1 MENTKKSQRWKNF
14 RSLALKSLSL
24 SVLLVMIFEV
34 LPTLGEFWYTARIT
48 RNEASEYAHKEAIR
62 LVQLAAHDHERL
74 VANVQQLLSVLVEVP
89 EIQSGKPN
97 VCTPFLKK
105 IQKQHPLYGNLGVI
119 DLKGNVLCSALQVP
133 PKTNLADRLYFTK
146 ALEKKSFAIGEFQ
159 IGRITKKPSL
169 NFSNVVLDENKN
181 VKYVIYVALD
191 LSWLGQLA
199 NTAVLPT
206 QATMMILDH
215 KGFILARFP
224 DSDLRIGKV
233 IADQNILKAIRS
245 NSDETVIE
253 SSKIDSLDRMF
264 VFRKLRTAPE
274 AGNIYLT
281 VGVPNFV
288 FYSQVE
294 EMLNKSMSREAFVT
308 FIEILFA
315 WVAGFLF
322 LYQIKKIQK
331 AAKRL
336 KAGDL
341 TARTGLKSGFGELE
355 TLAHTFDDMASDLE
369 SRTREAEAG
378 AKRLTFLS
386 DSANQLCSSLDY
398 KKMLKTVADLATPF
412 MADFCAIDIFEEG
425 NLIRVAESH
434 VFPEKTAL
442 FRTITADPE
451 QLSAPQLVTKITP
464 EYLDEST
471 IKLDKVQLKQLG
483 VESLMVLPIKIHGS
497 SIGSV
502 IFASHRPDHLYQKS
516 DLIIALD
523 LTEYIG
529 LAIENANLAKH
540 NERQNKDFLS

>member
-1 MENTKKSQRWKNF
+1 MDNSKKSQRWKNF

-24 SVLLVMIFEV
+24 SVVLVLIFEV
-34 LPTLGEFWYTARIT
+34 LPTVGEFWYTAKVT

-62 LVQLAAHDHERL
+62 LVQLAAHDHERI

-89 EIQSGKPN
+89 EIQSGDPR
-97 VCTPFLKK
+97 VCRPFLIKIKK
-105 IQKQHPLYGNLGVI
+105 QYPLYSNLGLI
-119 DLKGNVLCSALQVP
+119 DLKGNVLCSALPVP
-133 PKTNLADRLYFTK
+133 PKTNLSDRLYFTK
-146 ALEKKSFAIGEFQ
+146 AIEKKAFAIGEFQ
-159 IGRITKKPSL
+159 IGRITKKPTL
-169 NFSNVVLDENKN
+169 NFSNVVLDDNKKI
-181 VKYVIYVALD
+181 KYVIYAALD
-191 LSWLGQLA
+191 LSWLRQLG

-215 KGFILARFP
+215 KGFILARYP

-233 IADQNILKAIRS
+233 VADPNILKAIRS
-245 NSDETVIE
+245 SSDEAVIE
-253 SSKIDSLDRMF
+253 NSRIDSFDRMF

-294 EMLNKSMSREAFVT
+294 EMLNKSLSREAFVT
-308 FIEILFA
+308 FLEVLFA
-315 WVAGFLF
+315 WLAGFLF

-369 SRTREAEAG
+369 SRTKEAEAG
-378 AKRLTFLS
+378 AKRLSFLS
-386 DSANQLCSSLDY
+386 DSANHLCSSLDY

-412 MADFCAIDIFEEG
+412 MADYCAIDILEKG
-425 NLIRVAESH
+425 NLIRVAEAH
-434 VFPEKTAL
+434 VFPEKTSL
-442 FRTITADPE
+442 FRSIAADPE
-451 QLSAPQLVTKITP
+451 KLEAPQLITKITS
-464 EYLDEST
+464 EYLDEAT
-471 IKLDKVQLKQLG
+471 VKLDKVQLDQLG
-483 VESLMVLPIKIHGS
+483 VESLMILPIKIHGS

-523 LTEYIG
+523 LSEYIG
-529 LAIENANLAKH
+529 LAIENANLAQQHQKRD
-540 NERQNKDFLS
+540 EDLS

>member
-24 SVLLVMIFEV
+24 SVLLVMIFEI

-62 LVQLAAHDHERL
+62 LVQLAAHDHERI

-89 EIQSGKPN
+89 EIQSGKHS

-105 IQKQHPLYGNLGVI
+105 IQKQYPLYSNLGVI
-119 DLKGNVLCSALQVP
+119 DLKGNVICSALSVP
-133 PKTNLADRLYFTK
+133 PNTNLSDRLYFTK

-159 IGRITKKPSL
+159 IGRITKKPTL
-169 NFSNVVLDENKN
+169 NFSHVVLDNNKKP
-181 VKYVIYVALD
+181 KYVVYAALD
-191 LSWLGQLA
+191 LSWLKQLG
-199 NTAVLPT
+199 TKAVLPT

-215 KGFILARFP
+215 KGFILGRYP

-233 IADQNILKAIRS
+233 IADPNIQKAIRS
-245 NSDETVIE
+245 SSDETVIE

-274 AGNIYLT
+274 AGNIYLA

-294 EMLNKSMSREAFVT
+294 DMLNKSMSREALVT

-331 AAKRL
+331 AAKKL

-341 TARTGLKSGFGELE
+341 TARTGIKSGFGELE
-355 TLAHTFDDMASDLE
+355 NLAHTFDDMASDLE

-386 DSANQLCSSLDY
+386 DSANHLCSSLDY
-398 KKMLKTVADLATPF
+398 KKMLQTVADLAIPF
-412 MADFCAIDIFEEG
+412 MADFCAVDIFEKG
-425 NLIRVAESH
+425 NLIRVAEAH
-434 VFPEKTAL
+434 VFPEKSAL
-442 FRTITADPE
+442 FRSVIADPE
-451 QLSAPQLVTKITP
+451 QLSAPQLITKITP
-464 EYLDEST
+464 EYLDEAS
-471 IKLDKVQLKQLG
+471 IKLDKLQLIQLG
-483 VESLMVLPIKIHGS
+483 VESLMILPIKIHGS
-497 SIGSV
+497 TIGSV

-516 DLIIALD
+516 DLTIALD

-529 LAIENANLAKH
+529 LAIENANLAQQRK
-540 NERQNKDFLS
+540 EKDKDLS